1 MEWVMNGTKKFQET
15 SMASGSLEQV
25 RQQLQDWRAG
35 RKLGERIP
43 APL

>member
-1 MEWVMNGTKKFQET
+1 MNGTKKFQET